1 MGLHHSILYTR
12 TYVHTRTYTQLFNVL
27 GSVETHL
34 LPCTLVSLMPQIVL
48 AHNPAASSSDH
59 VGTKTNSFTIENGR
73 HLKSDARATEVFLLY
88 QRLRE
93 NFFMDFNKLSCVR
106 LRYIIVRT
114 MTVF

>member
-1 MGLHHSILYTR
+1 MGLHHYILYTR
-12 TYVHTRTYTQLFNVL
+12 TYVRTRTYTQLFNVL

-34 LPCTLVSLMPQIVL
+34 LPCTLVSLKQQIVL
-48 AHNPAASSSDH
+48 AQNPVASSSAH
-59 VGTKTNSFTIENGR
+59 VVTKTNTFTIENGS
-73 HLKSDARATEVFLLY
+73 HLQSDARATEVFLLY

-93 NFFMDFNKLSCVR
+93 NFFMDFNKLFCVR